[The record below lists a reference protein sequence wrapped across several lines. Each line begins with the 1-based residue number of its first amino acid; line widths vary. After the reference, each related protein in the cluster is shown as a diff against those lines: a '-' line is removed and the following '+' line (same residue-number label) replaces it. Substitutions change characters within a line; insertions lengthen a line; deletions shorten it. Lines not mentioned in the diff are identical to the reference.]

1 MPQKSIRSTGP
12 FLGAARW
19 RVSFH
24 CSCCQQ
30 RNSHTSEPST
40 TSPSHSSSP
49 MSTRHSATSSAVTRS
64 SSPRRQGSLSGHWRS
79 TARAPSRL
87 CDRQYLTTH
96 DVNHAPPKTH
106 CTGPAREEV
115 SRSELTAHDRRDVE
129 TRSYAHSDDC
139 PSLEPSISTP
149 PNKSRW
155 SYSASSIQSIDTP
168 QLDQSSETFTESS
181 DLADEDASVMI
192 MELYRISG
200 NTRVSTPTLIEI
212 INKHEAHSHYE
223 DTCADANRSCYK
235 KADKRYGMVF
245 SDMEIGSLYTLA
257 LL

>member
-1 MPQKSIRSTGP
+1 MMPQKSIRSTGP
-12 FLGAARW
+12 FLSTARW

-40 TSPSHSSSP
+40 TAPSHSSSP

-64 SSPRRQGSLSGHWRS
+64 SSPSGYWS
-79 TARAPSRL
+79 PTARAPSRL
-87 CDRQYLTTH
+87 RDRQYLTTH

-115 SRSELTAHDRRDVE
+115 SRSKLTAHDRRDVE
-129 TRSYAHSDDC
+129 SCSYAHSDDC

-168 QLDQSSETFTESS
+168 QLDQSSETFTGSS
-181 DLADEDASVMI
+181 DLADEDESVMI

-200 NTRVSTPTLIEI
+200 NTRVSTPTLMEI
-212 INKHEAHSHYE
+212 INNHEDHSHYE
-223 DTCADANRSCYK
+223 DTCADVNRSYYK

>member
-12 FLGAARW
+12 FMDAARW

-30 RNSHTSEPST
+30 RRSHTAESST
-40 TSPSHSSSP
+40 TSPRHSSSP
-49 MSTRHSATSSAVTRS
+49 MPTRHSATSSAVTRR
-64 SSPRRQGSLSGHWRS
+64 SSPHPQGSLSGGWHP

-87 CDRQYLTTH
+87 RDRRYLSTH
-96 DVNHAPPKTH
+96 DVNTAPPKTQ
-106 CTGPAREEV
+106 CTAVAGEAL
-115 SRSELTAHDRRDVE
+115 SRSELTAHDCHDVE
-129 TRSYAHSDDC
+129 YSNDARSDDC

-149 PNKSRW
+149 PNQSRW
-155 SYSASSIQSIDTP
+155 SYSASSIQSTDTP
-168 QLDQSSETFTESS
+168 PLDQNSETVTESS
-181 DLADEDASVMI
+181 DWLDDDESTMI

-200 NTRVSTPTLIEI
+200 YTRVSTPTLMGI
-212 INKHEAHSHYE
+212 INNHETNSHYE
-223 DTCADANRSCYK
+223 DTNRLCYK
-235 KADKRYGMVF
+235 KADKRQGMIF